1 MEMLQARKLVYML
14 AVALMSLVLVA
25 CGADD
30 GGDEA
35 EGTSGASD
43 AQPTVASATEP
54 PESPMADVDAVSG
67 TPTPTSTDAAIIVH
81 DATPRGQASES
92 RTPEPVE
99 PESRTP
105 AASPMPDFAVT
116 SASPSAATPA
126 VPADAASEGN
136 DIPSDG
142 TTGADVDIP
151 TATPTTSA
159 ASATPAGPS
168 ANASP
173 AVATPGATPA
183 VAVVVSGCEVEDIP
197 PFQGEQTLYRLTVDV
212 NFRLGPGTDCD
223 LALDEPLGAFQ
234 PVEVIGGPVIR
245 ESDGSEWVQIKVLD
259 TVGWVAFEF
268 LEPAE

>member
-14 AVALMSLVLVA
+14 AVALMSVVLVA

-35 EGTSGASD
+35 EETSGASD

-54 PESPMADVDAVSG
+54 PESPVADVDAVSG
-67 TPTPTSTDAAIIVH
+67 TPTPTSIDAAVIVD
-81 DATPRGQASES
+81 DATPRDQASES
-92 RTPEPVE
+92 RTPESVE
-99 PESRTP
+99 PEPGTP
-105 AASPMPDFAVT
+105 AASPMPDFAMT
-116 SASPSAATPA
+116 PASPSAATPA
-126 VPADAASEGN
+126 VVADAASEGN

-142 TTGADVDIP
+142 TTGADIDIP
-151 TATPTTSA
+151 AATPTTSA
-159 ASATPAGPS
+159 ASATPAVPNAS
-168 ANASP
+168 ASP
-173 AVATPGATPA
+173 AGATPGATPA
-183 VAVVVSGCEVEDIP
+183 AVVVSGCEVEDIP

-245 ESDGSEWVQIKVLD
+245 ESDGSEWVQIEVLD